1 MSARTFLS
9 SAVAFA
15 ALALTLHAQ
24 APAPRPSFEV
34 AAIKRNVTG
43 SSFSGNRTLPGGR
56 ISMENQRLRQ
66 IIRSAYGSSDLEI
79 IGGPNWIDDE
89 RWNIVATAGSN
100 AGEGEVPW
108 REMLK
113 TLLMERFKLI
123 AHVEQRERPIYGI
136 VFARADKQ
144 LGPAIHPTACP
155 PKAPNCEGTTANTN
169 GIVSGTM
176 IGKGRELSDIAR
188 SLSPYA
194 ERRVFDRTGLQGRF
208 DYELKWSEDASF
220 FTAVQEQLGLKLESQ
235 RAPLDVVVVDSVDR
249 PVED

>member
-1 MSARTFLS
+1 MSARNFLG
-9 SAVAFA
+9 SALALA

-24 APAPRPSFEV
+24 SRPAFEV

-43 SSFSGNRTLPGGR
+43 SNYSGNRTLPGGR

-89 RWNIVATAGSN
+89 RWNIVAAAGSN

-155 PKAPNCEGTTANTN
+155 PKSPNCEGTTANTN

-176 IGKGRELSDIAR
+176 IGKARELSDIAR

-194 ERRVFDRTGLQGRF
+194 ERRVFDRTGLAGRY
-208 DYELKWSEDASF
+208 DYELKWSDDLSV
-220 FTAVQEQLGLKLESQ
+220 FTAIQEQLGLKFDAQ
-235 RAPLDVVVVDSVDR
+235 RAPLDVVVVDSVER
-249 PVED
+249 ATED

>member
-1 MSARTFLS
+1 MSARIFLS
-9 SAVAFA
+9 STLAFA

-43 SSFSGNRTLPGGR
+43 GNYSGNRTLPGGR

-123 AHVEQRERPIYGI
+123 AHVEQRERPIYGL

-144 LGPAIHPTACP
+144 LGPAIHPTA
-155 PKAPNCEGTTANTN
+155 
-169 GIVSGTM
+169 
-176 IGKGRELSDIAR
+176 
-188 SLSPYA
+188 
-194 ERRVFDRTGLQGRF
+194 
-208 DYELKWSEDASF
+208 
-220 FTAVQEQLGLKLESQ
+220 
-235 RAPLDVVVVDSVDR
+235 
-249 PVED
+249 